1 MVFKTPKFFKSGH
14 SFSIKTPQEN
24 LVVHPPKS
32 TLQKTAFSFRLKQ
45 KQKNGV
51 GEKLGKAWLPPRND
65 SLEGIPDIAHVST
78 VNIVWSLR
86 NFFLWFT
93 ALFFGNKS

>member
-1 MVFKTPKFFKSGH
+1 MNLRKIKNSSSLRRVNFKKQLLVFGSNKNK
-14 SFSIKTPQEN
+14 
-24 LVVHPPKS
+24 
-32 TLQKTAFSFRLKQ
+32 
-45 KQKNGV
+45 KNGV

-93 ALFFGNKS
+93 PLFFSTKS